1 MIPDTRESASGCP
14 EVRSAGTGPFG
25 RRAGVSLSTILFGL
39 PALIRTSAICL
50 GCHQKPSCTPFF
62 TGGVIPPLPMRHR
75 ICGDRCRQEVPEG
88 AWLFR
93 KREVSRHAAGIIAK
107 PWLITP
113 SGSWASR
120 YLQKVSQGMRGRD
133 FCCHRNTKLRYRV
146 RVCASAVTRCPVDEG
161 FTGRLPACPSAAV
174 QVDPKRLGRG
184 THRIPAA
191 T

>member
-1 MIPDTRESASGCP
+1 MIPGTRESASGCP
-14 EVRSAGTGPFG
+14 ELRSAGTGPSAAG
-25 RRAGVSLSTILFGL
+25 AGV
-39 PALIRTSAICL
+39 ALSAILLCATIHSGL
-50 GCHQKPSCTPFF
+50 CDLSRLPSETLLHAILHWQCHSPVTHASRVC
-62 TGGVIPPLPMRHR
+62 GG
-75 ICGDRCRQEVPEG
+75 RCRHEVPEG
-88 AWLFR
+88 ALLFG
-93 KREVSRHAAGIIAK
+93 KRQVSRHAAGIIAK

-133 FCCHRNTKLRYRV
+133 FCCHRHTKLRYRV